1 MDDQN
6 EAAKKEMQDK
16 LNNALAHLRTVLKTY
31 DPEKYSIRILAA
43 NKENWIKKMEDAHS
57 NVVKIMYEI
66 EDICLTTDTEKD
78 ELTKTVD
85 KLDSEL
91 INYITKINDKILESV
106 PINVH
111 VPAPPFVRA
120 ANVAAD
126 DRAAKAAE
134 INSDIDADK
143 ISQEVK
149 QLKLEINKQPDWSL
163 AESHQIEVAMK
174 SIAGWKTR
182 FGKIKDT
189 LYSLRRNVLVHEL
202 DDEQLLA
209 AEAAVKVLESE
220 MALAIE
226 NIEYEDTVRCLF
238 TLATSKA
245 SNVSFPMFQGFE
257 GEDFLK
263 FQKEFLDAV
272 KCNRIRKE
280 SHVPKLKECLKG
292 TPRSI
297 IPDSLEDIDEAL
309 GILKSMYGD
318 PSRLVKARK
327 SKLIAMGPLPK
338 PKSKYPNH
346 VKQQV
351 EWLLAFELIMNDLFE
366 LANQNMDC
374 FCEIY
379 NTSMLKIVKGAFPYW
394 IYQDFANYAG
404 MAKEVLA
411 KIYDYVI
418 QLRQSTQKIMRDLDG
433 GTIDTGQNAQVPVHN
448 ANQVTR
454 IKMIG
459 YEPDEPIA
467 ETDIEFLQLMLGEDF
482 QLDQVTFVPDA

>member
-1 MDDQN
+1 
-6 EAAKKEMQDK
+6 
-16 LNNALAHLRTVLKTY
+16 
-31 DPEKYSIRILAA
+31 
-43 NKENWIKKMEDAHS
+43 MEDK
-57 NVVKIMYEI
+57 V
-66 EDICLTTDTEKD
+66 
-78 ELTKTVD
+78 
-85 KLDSEL
+85 
-91 INYITKINDKILESV
+91 
-106 PINVH
+106 
-111 VPAPPFVRA
+111 
-120 ANVAAD
+120 
-126 DRAAKAAE
+126 
-134 INSDIDADK
+134 
-143 ISQEVK
+143 
-149 QLKLEINKQPDWSL
+149 
-163 AESHQIEVAMK
+163 
-174 SIAGWKTR
+174 
-182 FGKIKDT
+182 GKIKDT

-292 TPRSI
+292 TPRLI

-394 IYQDFANYAG
+394 IHQDFANYAG
-404 MAKEVLA
+404 TAKEVLA
-411 KIYDYVI
+411 KIHDYVI

-433 GTIDTGQNAQVPVHN
+433 GTIDTGQNVQVPVHN
-448 ANQVTR
+448 ANQVTK

-467 ETDIEFLQLMLGEDF
+467 ETDLEFLQLMLGEEF